1 MNPASIVAGVLAF
14 ISISLLVVSIRRGP
28 PYTGTALDRIAAGLM
43 ALCLVA
49 MWLLRG
55 RVDLIWLPFGTFTF
69 VLGYYLGTRAATSLS
84 VPWRRKAA

>member
-1 MNPASIVAGVLAF
+1 MNPASIVAGVLAL

-28 PYTGTALDRIAAGLM
+28 PYGSTFGWITAALM
-43 ALCLVA
+43 ALSLAA
-49 MWLLRG
+49 MWALRE

-69 VLGYYLGTRAATSLS
+69 VLGYYLGTRTATSAS